1 MRKEPMLLPD
11 ADKRGMRAAQYVRMS
26 TDHQQYST
34 LNQADAIAAYAAQRG
49 LTIVKTYEDEG
60 VAAST

>member
-1 MRKEPMLLPD
+1 MLLPD

-49 LTIVKTYEDEG
+49 LSDR
-60 VAAST
+60 